1 MGASQL
7 GTLLTD
13 DEVDQITA
21 FLDSLTGDQPN
32 VTYPIPAPERCQH
45 TAASAPDWDRFAF
58 AESSCSKRQSAE
70 SPQRHL
76 WFH

>member
-1 MGASQL
+1 MRQTVAVMGVSQL

-32 VTYPIPAPERCQH
+32 VTYPILPPSV
-45 TAASAPDWDRFAF
+45 ASTPR
-58 AESSCSKRQSAE
+58 
-70 SPQRHL
+70 PQP
-76 WFH
+76 